1 MHGKIMI
8 VDAIPTN
15 RIVMKVKLAASF
27 YDVRVAG
34 SIAEAVDLLDQTA
47 PDLIL
52 TAADLPDGD
61 AVRLARRLAGRM
73 PAEGLPIMAFGADL
87 PVGRR
92 QSFLA
97 AGIDE
102 VMQTPCSDALLLARV
117 RSLIRAHSATAEWAM
132 RDDTSRA
139 LGLAEAAPDFAPM
152 PDIAVVSGSAVTA
165 TYWAD
170 ALAQTDTGRFRATTP
185 NSALL
190 GATADAAPDL
200 FVLKLCADCAD
211 RTLALLASIR
221 AHRATR
227 HSAVLMLQEHPDDEI
242 AARALDLGADALM
255 QSVFEPAEVTLRLKA
270 LLLRKRKNDQL
281 RATVRTGL
289 QAALSDQL
297 TGLHNRRYALPHLA
311 RVAQRARQ
319 GGRGFAVMIADLDHF
334 KRVNDVYG
342 HAAGDAVLVQVAER
356 LRENVRGID
365 MIARYG
371 GEEFMIVLPGIDLP
385 GARHAARR
393 LCRLI
398 SDVPFGLPGGQQLS
412 ITISIGLAIGAAG
425 ADNGDGTA
433 LIDEA
438 DRALYRAKT
447 KGRNCVRLSRPAA

>member
-1 MHGKIMI
+1 
-8 VDAIPTN
+8 
-15 RIVMKVKLAASF
+15 
-27 YDVRVAG
+27 
-34 SIAEAVDLLDQTA
+34 
-47 PDLIL
+47 
-52 TAADLPDGD
+52 
-61 AVRLARRLAGRM
+61 
-73 PAEGLPIMAFGADL
+73 
-87 PVGRR
+87 
-92 QSFLA
+92 
-97 AGIDE
+97 
-102 VMQTPCSDALLLARV
+102 
-117 RSLIRAHSATAEWAM
+117 
-132 RDDTSRA
+132 
-139 LGLAEAAPDFAPM
+139 
-152 PDIAVVSGSAVTA
+152 
-165 TYWAD
+165 
-170 ALAQTDTGRFRATTP
+170 
-185 NSALL
+185 
-190 GATADAAPDL
+190 
-200 FVLKLCADCAD
+200 
-211 RTLALLASIR
+211 
-221 AHRATR
+221 
-227 HSAVLMLQEHPDDEI
+227 MLQEHPDDEI